1 MNRFY
6 RNYNNYYYNTRYYN
20 EQKSNYIKGYGNMPL
35 AIDIKEIARQ
45 NESFR
50 STLWTGEHFQ
60 ITLMNI
66 LPNESIGLEI
76 HPDTDQFIQ
85 IIQGTGMVKMGD
97 AQNNLDFSKRVGE
110 DASII
115 IPAGKWHNL
124 INIGNELI
132 KLFSIYAPPQ
142 HPKGTVHLTKA
153 DAEH

>member
-124 INIGNELI
+124 INIGNEQI

>member
-6 RNYNNYYYNTRYYN
+6 RNYNNSYYNIRYYN
-20 EQKSNYIKGYGNMPL
+20 EQKSNYIKDYGNMPL

-45 NESFR
+45 NETFR

-85 IIQGTGMVKMGD
+85 IIQGTGMVKIGD

-110 DASII
+110 NESII

-124 INIGNELI
+124 INIGNDSI
-132 KLFSIYAPPQ
+132 KLFSIYAPLQ

-153 DAEH
+153 DAKH

>member
-6 RNYNNYYYNTRYYN
+6 RNYNNSYYNTRYYN
-20 EQKSNYIKGYGNMPL
+20 EQKSNYIKEYGNMPL

-45 NESFR
+45 NETFR

-85 IIQGTGMVKMGD
+85 IIQGTGMVKVGE

-110 DASII
+110 NESII

-124 INIGNELI
+124 INIGNETI

>member
-6 RNYNNYYYNTRYYN
+6 RNYNNNYYNTRYYN
-20 EQKSNYIKGYGNMPL
+20 EQKSNYIKDYGNMPL

-45 NESFR
+45 NETFR

-85 IIQGTGMVKMGD
+85 IIQGTGMVKIGD

-110 DASII
+110 NESII

-124 INIGNELI
+124 INIGNDSI

-153 DAEH
+153 DAKH

>member
-6 RNYNNYYYNTRYYN
+6 RNYNNNYYNTRYYN
-20 EQKSNYIKGYGNMPL
+20 EQKSNYIKDYGNMPL

-45 NESFR
+45 NETFR

-85 IIQGTGMVKMGD
+85 IIQGTGMVK
-97 AQNNLDFSKRVGE
+97 DFSKRVGDNE
-110 DASII
+110 SII

-124 INIGNELI
+124 INIGNEPI

>member
-6 RNYNNYYYNTRYYN
+6 RNYNNNYYNTRYYN
-20 EQKSNYIKGYGNMPL
+20 EQKSNYIKDYGNMPL

-124 INIGNELI
+124 INIGNEPFMHHHNI
-132 KLFSIYAPPQ
+132 QKEQYI
-142 HPKGTVHLTKA
+142 
-153 DAEH
+153 